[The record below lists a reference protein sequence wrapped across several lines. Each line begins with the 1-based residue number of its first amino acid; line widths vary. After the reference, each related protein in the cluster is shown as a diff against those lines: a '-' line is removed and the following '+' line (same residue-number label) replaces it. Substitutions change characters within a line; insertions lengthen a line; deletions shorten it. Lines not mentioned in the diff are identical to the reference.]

1 MVIARRHAGSG
12 DHGCT
17 TPIGVAPGGFASS
30 LPTRMRSSLGGGGA
44 EMLERVILYTYVVTF
59 AASLLLEKAIPLAIG
74 P

>member
-1 MVIARRHAGSG
+1 MPAG

-59 AASLLLEKAIPLAIG
+59 AVSLLLERAIPLAIG